1 MISRSVPHR
10 PIRSGRASRSP
21 AAADGAAR
29 VSRATSPGARTTR
42 AGAAGAGATGAGAA
56 APDAGAVRAAGEVM
70 AGSSLLAVWGGG
82 SAGRLRKVCVGGAA
96 EQAGHLVG
104 AGAHGL
110 AQFLDAPGRQ
120 VALDAGDAERARAA
134 AVVTEERGAGAEDA
148 LGILLVVEGEPVP
161 PDQGEVVEERA
172 DVGDGARGPRPHAG
186 LGADG
191 PDAGGVEG
199 CQDGLA
205 GGGGVGHLTLAERG
219 MEADAARAVHPVGE
233 DRVALV
239 ADGYP
244 GGHAGQGGEFRQDR
258 AAHLAERKLLAGD
271 VAQAQQRRA
280 EGVPGAGA
288 DLAQVAERGQGP
300 GDGERGAL
308 G

>member
-42 AGAAGAGATGAGAA
+42 AGAAGAGVKGAGLTGAGAAAAGAA

-191 PDAGGVEG
+191 PD
-199 CQDGLA
+199 
-205 GGGGVGHLTLAERG
+205 VG
-219 MEADAARAVHPVGE
+219 
-233 DRVALV
+233 
-239 ADGYP
+239 
-244 GGHAGQGGEFRQDR
+244 
-258 AAHLAERKLLAGD
+258 
-271 VAQAQQRRA
+271 
-280 EGVPGAGA
+280 
-288 DLAQVAERGQGP
+288 
-300 GDGERGAL
+300 
-308 G
+308 